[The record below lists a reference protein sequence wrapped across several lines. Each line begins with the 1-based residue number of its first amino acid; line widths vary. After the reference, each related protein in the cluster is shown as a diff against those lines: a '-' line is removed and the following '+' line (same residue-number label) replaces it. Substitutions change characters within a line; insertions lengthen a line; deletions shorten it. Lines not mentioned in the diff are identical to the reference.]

1 MLLVDLNLCDFKSNV
16 FQICC
21 ASLFKNNVNLS
32 KKFSML
38 YFNKN
43 YAKRLYVVSCYL
55 FKRTKYFFLNYCIF
69 DNGKI
74 ILE

>member
-1 MLLVDLNLCDFKSNV
+1 MLQLLK
-16 FQICC
+16 
-21 ASLFKNNVNLS
+21 VNLS